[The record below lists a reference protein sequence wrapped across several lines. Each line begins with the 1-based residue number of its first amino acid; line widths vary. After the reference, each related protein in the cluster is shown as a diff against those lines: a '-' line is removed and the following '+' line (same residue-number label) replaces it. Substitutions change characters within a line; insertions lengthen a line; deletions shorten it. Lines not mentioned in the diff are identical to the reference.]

1 MKKRLV
7 IVDKYSIKHGIKDII
22 APATQDNLDFIF
34 TANYGFTR
42 FSLEKIAFA
51 EVPYTELPQ
60 KMHFEYPEVP
70 CHVPLYLHTKFEIIS
85 CANGKSINV
94 TYDGEEV
101 EPQLKAALDYVNS
114 IIESYDEVVLFGED
128 DGHGCWGFETT
139 LNYLNIPETTKVSF
153 TRLGSLSDRSLIKA
167 WESRESWRNSEFK
180 LKHLEGQRVKKYFDY
195 WWNTNSSLVFSE
207 SMNHVGLKCNP
218 VLTKYELMTMVLLSR
233 YDKPVSAWD
242 LLTDMSA
249 WKGTG
254 KYDGVTRIGSVVSS
268 NQIIKQLISRGFAN
282 DIGQLTLIISD
293 EGRKFL
299 SMLHP
304 KTFDPDLGYRIAN
317 WKETRDIESV
327 KRYIRTVFGKQ
338 LRFQRKQM
346 GKEQLLAD

>member
-42 FSLEKIAFA
+42 LSLEKIAFA

-70 CHVPLYLHTKFEIIS
+70 CHVTLYLHPTFEVIS

-94 TYDGEEV
+94 TDDGEDV
-101 EPQLKAALDYVNS
+101 EPQLKAPLDYVNS
-114 IIESYDEVVLFGED
+114 II
-128 DGHGCWGFETT
+128 
-139 LNYLNIPETTKVSF
+139 
-153 TRLGSLSDRSLIKA
+153 
-167 WESRESWRNSEFK
+167 
-180 LKHLEGQRVKKYFDY
+180 KKYFDY

-207 SMNHVGLKCNP
+207 SMNHAGLKCNP
-218 VLTKYELMTMVLLSR
+218 ILTKYELMTMVLLSR

-254 KYDGVTRIGSVVSS
+254 KYNGVTRIGSVVSS
-268 NQIIKQLISRGFAN
+268 SQIIRQLISRGFAN
-282 DIGQLTLIISD
+282 DIGQLTLVISD

-304 KTFDPDLGYRIAN
+304 KTFDPDLGCRIAN

-338 LRFQRKQM
+338 LGFQRK
-346 GKEQLLAD
+346 